1 VIAALAVSSSVRAE
15 EAPGARAWSVET
27 LVTVHRFTGDA
38 PRADPDQPALR
49 YGLYGLRWKAM
60 AGDGVVLVGLTS
72 DTLRL
77 GLALDGF
84 VELVNFDTGYPVPWE
99 SYRANIGLD
108 LLAESPRLSRAL
120 LPRGGQLQLSLGWFH
135 ESDHAANLSGY
146 VAEFLTPRGFFAGSV
161 ASFDNADFSSYEY
174 VKLRGVYRQPL
185 WGGRLTTTSALG
197 ARLFPKAID
206 PGTLRAMHAA
216 VLAEGRLAV
225 RATEGVRPYASAY
238 FELASNGF
246 SARANGFSQGGEGE
260 PLRYAI
266 VNLGVDLVSRSGAI
280 FSPSLTYSRSYGR
293 GVDFP
298 RFFGPEVGVGFTL
311 LP

>member
-1 VIAALAVSSSVRAE
+1 MAALVAAPPVRAE
-15 EAPGARAWSVET
+15 AAKETPGWRVET
-27 LVTVHRFTGDA
+27 LVTVHRFTGDE

-60 AGDGVVLVGLTS
+60 AGDGVVLVGLVS
-72 DTLRL
+72 ETLRL

-108 LLAESPRLSRAL
+108 LLAESPRLSRAI

-135 ESDHAANLSGY
+135 ESDHAANLGGY
-146 VAEFLTPRGFFAGSV
+146 VAEYLASRGSFAAAV

-185 WGGRLTTTSALG
+185 WGGRLTTTSTLG

-206 PGTLRAMHAA
+206 PGSVRFMHAA
-216 VLAEGRLAV
+216 VLAEARLAV

-238 FELASNGF
+238 FELASDGF
-246 SARANGFSQGGEGE
+246 SARANGFARGPERE

-266 VNLGVDLVSRSGAI
+266 VNLGVDLVSRSGAV
-280 FSPSLTYSRSYGR
+280 FSPAVTYSRSHGR

-298 RFFGPEVGVGFTL
+298 RFFGPEVGFGVTL